1 MDLAPI
7 RRKAAFQGYKNTLKV
22 YFDVDQNLQNNS
34 SFRAFAYN
42 LGPFLY
48 VLSRPEKRAHW
59 ARSKRRFFGYGRRGD
74 LGSE

>member
-34 SFRAFAYN
+34 SFSAFAYN

-59 ARSKRRFFGYGRRGD
+59 ARSKRRSFDFAALRSG
-74 LGSE
+74 